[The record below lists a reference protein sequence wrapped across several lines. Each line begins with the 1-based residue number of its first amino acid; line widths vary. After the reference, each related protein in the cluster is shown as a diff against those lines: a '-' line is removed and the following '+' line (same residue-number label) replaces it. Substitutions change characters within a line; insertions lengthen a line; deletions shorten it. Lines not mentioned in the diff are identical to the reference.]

1 MTESAFI
8 AKNTTVWKA
17 LESALKTQ
25 AVSLHDIEVRTGLYR
40 TVSGHLNYAQTY
52 YPQSTLCSYLGQLVS
67 DAHAAIYSH
76 TQKRS
81 IWRYLTAS
89 LPAKLRKNGPY
100 ILTSTAMFL
109 LAVLVSFAVTVSR
122 PSYASAFLPAEY
134 AGITPESI
142 QSGDTGGEWSGAIM
156 SNYIMV
162 NNIRVSV
169 LALGLGLTFG
179 IGTAY
184 VLITNGLMLGGL
196 AGLYF
201 LAGRSLLFWSLILPH
216 GVLELTAICMA
227 GGAGLRIGY
236 SLIRPGLY
244 RHRDALLLSARGAL
258 GPMVLAAVLLVIAAF
273 IEGFFTPSDI
283 SETGKLIFAAFTA
296 LPLIFYLRLGRP
308 RKNRHGSVSLS
319 LSDSSASAR
328 DSAAPTG

>member
-8 AKNTTVWKA
+8 AKNTPAWKA
-17 LESALKTQ
+17 LESVLNTRAG
-25 AVSLHDIEVRTGLYR
+25 SLHDIEARTSLYR
-40 TVSGHLNYAQTY
+40 TVSGHLNYAQTH

-67 DAHAAIYSH
+67 DAHATIYAH

-81 IWRYLTAS
+81 VWRYLSSS
-89 LPAKLRKNGPY
+89 LPAAVRKNSPY
-100 ILTSTAMFL
+100 ILTSTALFL
-109 LAVLVSFAVTVSR
+109 LAVLVSFAVTVFR

-142 QSGDTGGEWSGAIM
+142 QASDGGGEWSGAIM
-156 SNYIMV
+156 SNFIMV

-184 VLITNGLMLGGL
+184 VLIFNGLMLGGL

-236 SLIRPGLY
+236 SLIRPDPY
-244 RHRDALLLSARGAL
+244 RRRDALIVSARGAL
-258 GPMVLAAVLLVIAAF
+258 NSMVLVVILLVIAAF
-273 IEGFFTPSDI
+273 IEAFVTPSDI
-283 SETGKLIFAAFTA
+283 SETGKLIFAGLTA
-296 LPLIFYLRLGRP
+296 LPLIFYLRIGKSRAV
-308 RKNRHGSVSLS
+308 N
-319 LSDSSASAR
+319 DSSALER